1 LPAGHAA
8 ANKILESKDVM
19 HTIRPF
25 EGSDSEYQAAAAVS
39 NAVWP
44 EYLETVQEWRH
55 RDETRDTQYRF
66 QRFVVELDGSIIGV
80 GIYCEPAGSFKP
92 GKFHVDGCVH
102 PDHQERG
109 VGTALYNHLMNV
121 LASYDPVV
129 ITASTREDRIHGVR
143 FLAQR
148 GFKQMMR
155 KPISH
160 LEVMSFDH
168 ARFAD
173 YSARMTELG
182 IKIVPLAEVSAN
194 DTDWKRRYWD
204 LEWELVQDVP
214 TTDPFTRQS
223 FEYFEERRLGA
234 PGFDPHAHF
243 FALDGNR
250 WVGMSA
256 LWTSQAEPDKL
267 YTGLTGVVR
276 SHRRK
281 GIATALKVRGI
292 DFAQRHGARLIETD
306 NEENNPMYA
315 LNLALGFT
323 PQPAWLEFEKR
334 LKEMVQEGQSAE

>member
-1 LPAGHAA
+1 M
-8 ANKILESKDVM
+8 ESKDAM
-19 HTIRPF
+19 LAIRPF
-25 EGSDSEYQAAAAVS
+25 KGSDSEYQATVAVG

-44 EYLETVQEWRH
+44 EYLNTVQEWKH
-55 RDETRDTQYRF
+55 RDETRDPQYRF
-66 QRFVVELDGSIIGV
+66 QRFVVELDGRIIGV
-80 GIYCEPAGSFKP
+80 GIYCEPAWSFKP
-92 GKFHVDGCVH
+92 GKFHVDGYVH
-102 PDHQERG
+102 PDYQERG
-109 VGTALYNHLMNV
+109 GGTALYNHLMNV
-121 LASYDPVV
+121 LASYAPVV

-143 FLAQR
+143 FLTQR

-155 KPISH
+155 QPESH

-168 ARFAD
+168 TRFAG

-182 IKIVPLAEVSAN
+182 IKIVSLAEISAN
-194 DTDWKRRYWD
+194 DPDWKRRYWD
-204 LEWELVQDVP
+204 LEWELLQDVP

-223 FEYFEERRLGA
+223 FENFEERTLGA
-234 PGFDPHAHF
+234 PGFDPHAHLIS
-243 FALDGNR
+243 LDGNR

-281 GIATALKVRGI
+281 GIATAMKVRAI
-292 DFAQRHGARLIETD
+292 DFAQRCEARLIETD
-306 NEENNPMYA
+306 NEENNPMYS

-323 PQPAWLEFEKR
+323 RQPAWLEFEKR